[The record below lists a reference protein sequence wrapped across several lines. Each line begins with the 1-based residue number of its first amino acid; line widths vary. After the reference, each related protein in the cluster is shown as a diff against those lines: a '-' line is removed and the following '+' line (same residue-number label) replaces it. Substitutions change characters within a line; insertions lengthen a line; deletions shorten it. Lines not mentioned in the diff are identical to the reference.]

1 MRSPCVQERANVT
14 FMYKFAI
21 IRSLLYKYSPRIP
34 FASKWSDRPIL
45 PVQDKGLGRKHF
57 IMVQAK
63 KYNNHTND
71 EKRYIKMKELSEIT
85 GVKAPTIR
93 YYITEGIL
101 PKPYKPHK
109 NMAYYD
115 EKYIELVR
123 LIKKFQKEYFLPLEV
138 IKKAIE
144 DLGHDK
150 VPLMEAELT
159 TKLLQAQQLDWMEP
173 ASVNKLVQPVD
184 KKNLMAMSKITRED
198 LEKSLKRGLIVRD
211 KNGRFN
217 VQDVKI
223 ASLIAK
229 VREHLS
235 DERGFSFE
243 FITMHNDLIRDIVDK
258 EFKYFFTRI
267 LNGNLTIPE
276 ANDLAL
282 NCIELFYNMFPI
294 LHKRYLNKKIKESLN
309 IES

>member
-1 MRSPCVQERANVT
+1 MH
-14 FMYKFAI
+14 KFAI
-21 IRSLLYKYSPRIP
+21 NSSLLYQNSAGIP
-34 FASKWSDRPIL
+34 LALKWNDRPMV
-45 PVQDKGLGRKHF
+45 PVQHTGLRRKHF

-63 KYNNHTND
+63 KQNNHMYNG
-71 EKRYIKMKELSEIT
+71 KQYIKMKELSEIT

-93 YYITEGIL
+93 YYITEGVL

-173 ASVNKLVQPVD
+173 ASVNKLVEPVN
-184 KKNLMAMSKITRED
+184 KKTLMAMSKITRED
-198 LEKSLKRGLIVRD
+198 LEKSLKKGLIVKD
-211 KNGRFN
+211 KHGRFN

-223 ASLIAK
+223 ATLIAK

-294 LHKRYLNKKIKESLN
+294 LHKRYLNKKIRESLN
-309 IES
+309 IE